1 MASGASGIGNGND
14 GADGDDGDDGTGPGL
29 PQMLDI
35 ILLIISGHK
44 TSGPPASTLALT
56 GPPSTMMQRWRRWLR
71 PGTAPICLKYQYKF
85 IFGHKKC
92 NRGPL
97 ASTLALMGASGIG
110 SNDHADGNYV
120 NDVASGAS
128 GIGNGNGADGDDGG
142 WY

>member
-56 GPPSTMMQRWRRWLR
+56 SVNNDAAMATM
-71 PGTAPICLKYQYKF
+71 APARDCSNMLEIS
-85 IFGHKKC
+85 C